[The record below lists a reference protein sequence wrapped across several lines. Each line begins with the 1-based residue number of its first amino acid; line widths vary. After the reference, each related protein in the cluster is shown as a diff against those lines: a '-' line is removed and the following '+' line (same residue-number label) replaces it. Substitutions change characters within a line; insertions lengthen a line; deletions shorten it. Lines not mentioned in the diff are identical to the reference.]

1 MFDDYTTRNLYRL
14 SRGARSWNRP
24 DFIIQNTPSSADQTR
39 ENLNENTMP
48 RRQRYLKNNALKIH
62 QNSVQNTP
70 VYPEHTQVAS

>member
-62 QNSVQNTP
+62 QNSVQNTS
-70 VYPEHTQVAS
+70 VYPEHTQVDK